1 MKKDELKRQVEGTF
15 RQFGNNDL
23 TPYELRV
30 RILELLDQLDEP
42 ETIEETIH
50 LLESVLKENKRL
62 GKLLEE
68 KHEEWFELMDEINNQ
83 EKLSKE
89 WIDENKSLI
98 NGRSTNPDGTEGECY
113 DAHYI
118 HVLELQNL
126 LVPTLSEMETVE
138 ITEEPE
144 TVADVV
150 STFWKSYER
159 LKEVMGMEVEE
170 LEE

>member
-1 MKKDELKRQVEGTF
+1 MKKNIEWLKEEIGNMPYTRLKRVGMEGYVAINKSGVF
-15 RQFGNNDL
+15 
-23 TPYELRV
+23 EL
-30 RILELLDQLDEP
+30 IDQLDDP
-42 ETIEETIH
+42 E
-50 LLESVLKENKRL
+50 VLSQK
-62 GKLLEE
+62 
-68 KHEEWFELMDEINNQ
+68 
-83 EKLSKE
+83 

-98 NGRSTNPDGTEGECY
+98 NGRSINPDGTEGECY